1 MVKPAWTLPL
11 ASSIKSH
18 QHTSNTSGKQLSCI
32 AKTMLQDASRDTRT
46 KAKPNLRSGMATM
59 SPNSQVHS
67 PAEEPQGAQDMQRS
81 GCPSTGERKQVGFH
95 LSCSSPRSTHHQAH
109 FLFKPLLPALHPR
122 FRSFLTKYSSLE
134 TLGLYH
140 CGWTHVFF
148 FNKLGHILI
157 YTSWVSQNWRMK
169 SLNPLS

>member
-1 MVKPAWTLPL
+1 
-11 ASSIKSH
+11 
-18 QHTSNTSGKQLSCI
+18 
-32 AKTMLQDASRDTRT
+32 MLQDASRDTRT

-95 LSCSSPRSTHHQAH
+95 LSCSSPCSTHHQAH
-109 FLFKPLLPALHPR
+109 FLFKPPLPALHPR

-148 FNKLGHILI
+148 FNKLGYILI